1 MGGVARKHVPGRV
14 FGRTARRR
22 SRPGDA
28 KKSSMKMFAPK
39 LVLVSVAL
47 LAGACQTDAALIAR
61 QQETIEKQEQMI
73 AELKTTMDEQGEVI
87 VEQIEMM
94 SEMQITID
102 KQRTLMKE
110 TTETLR
116 ECAARL

>member
-1 MGGVARKHVPGRV
+1 MTM
-14 FGRTARRR
+14 FG
-22 SRPGDA
+22 
-28 KKSSMKMFAPK
+28 PK
-39 LVLVSVAL
+39 LMLVSTVLRAAGSQRDAAL
-47 LAGACQTDAALIAR
+47 LA
-61 QQETIEKQEQMI
+61 QQQATIEKQEQMI
-73 AELKTTMDEQGEVI
+73 DELKTTMDDQGEVI

-116 ECAARL
+116 ECATRL

>member
-1 MGGVARKHVPGRV
+1 M
-14 FGRTARRR
+14 FG
-22 SRPGDA
+22 
-28 KKSSMKMFAPK
+28 PK
-39 LVLVSVAL
+39 LLLVSAVL
-47 LAGACQTDAALIAR
+47 LATGCQHDAARLAQ
-61 QQETIEKQEQMI
+61 QQEMLEKQEQTI
-73 AELKTTMDEQGEVI
+73 AELKSTMDEQGEVI

-102 KQRTLMKE
+102 KQRALMKE

>member
-1 MGGVARKHVPGRV
+1 MTM
-14 FGRTARRR
+14 FG
-22 SRPGDA
+22 
-28 KKSSMKMFAPK
+28 PK
-39 LVLVSVAL
+39 LILVSTVLLATGCQRDAAL
-47 LAGACQTDAALIAR
+47 LA
-61 QQETIEKQEQMI
+61 QQQATIEKQELMI
-73 AELKTTMDEQGEVI
+73 DELKTTMDEQGEVI

-116 ECAARL
+116 DCAARL

>member
-1 MGGVARKHVPGRV
+1 M
-14 FGRTARRR
+14 FG
-22 SRPGDA
+22 
-28 KKSSMKMFAPK
+28 PK
-39 LVLVSVAL
+39 LMLLSILL
-47 LAGACQTDAALIAR
+47 LATGCQHDAARLAQ
-61 QQETIEKQEQMI
+61 QQEMIEKQEQMI

-110 TTETLR
+110 TTATLR
-116 ECAARL
+116 DCAARL